1 MEARGS
7 SESSVTLFQ
16 SARRHVRIIVTGPYI
31 ISKCNL
37 HDVLCLMLFD
47 IL

>member
-1 MEARGS
+1 MEAWGS

-16 SARRHVRIIVTGPYI
+16 CARRHVRIFVTGPYI
-31 ISKCNL
+31 ISICNL
-37 HDVLCLMLFD
+37 YGVICLMLFD